1 MRNWIAGIAASLM
14 LTGLGDGADAQVYRF
29 NPYSASSSSSAAMYF
44 YGLVGAEY
52 GRDSFSDFGFG
63 LANLTFG
70 FAPTTYGSLPGIGF
84 EFGFFGY
91 AWDNS
96 WSSRDGTGFASAFWT
111 IGGGRLH
118 VGAPRSAVDGI
129 NDTPVPGGS
138 LLGQLQLGL
147 YMGLLPYSTW
157 LAMAYD
163 RPFVGLRYDRQAG
176 PLAFAVSA
184 MQLQAP
190 GGTITNL
197 AMAFVRTTA
206 ACRVFGTLDYYDDSF
221 GNVTIAAIG
230 GSHRFGG
237 SSSSFWPMVVGGMW
251 SVESNSWSTEH
262 TLSAYATAQV
272 TDRVGVTASMLHRTG
287 IAQTLIGLSLAY
299 EFANQMLVRGGI
311 VHSTSTGSNL
321 WTLGVVRPF

>member
-1 MRNWIAGIAASLM
+1 MRNWIAGIAASLL
-14 LTGLGDGADAQVYRF
+14 LTGYGTAVDAQSYRF

-52 GRDSFSDFGFG
+52 GRDSSSNFGFG

-91 AWDNS
+91 ALDS
-96 WSSRDGTGFASAFWT
+96 TWSSRDGTGFASAFWT

-138 LLGQLQLGL
+138 LLGQLQFGL

-157 LAMAYD
+157 LAMTYD
-163 RPFVGLRYDRQAG
+163 RPFVGLRYDRLVG

-184 MQLQAP
+184 MQLRTSST
-190 GGTITNL
+190 TITNL

-221 GNVTIAAIG
+221 GNVTIATIG
-230 GSHRFGG
+230 GSHNFGG
-237 SSSSFWPMVVGGMW
+237 SSSSLWPMVVGGMW

-262 TLSAYATAQV
+262 TLSAYATAQI
-272 TDRVGVTASMLHRTG
+272 TDRVGVTGSLAHRTG
-287 IAQTLIGLSLAY
+287 IADTLIALSVAY
-299 EFANQMLVRGGI
+299 AFANDFLIRGG
-311 VHSTSTGSNL
+311 VAHSTSTGNNL